1 MLCTASKKVLQSP
14 KSSKALPVFKKVNN
28 TNYHMDPPTQTKEN
42 GNRFLIGVTDI
53 SHGDEGSG
61 TLENQI
67 KSVEITT
74 S

>member
-1 MLCTASKKVLQSP
+1 
-14 KSSKALPVFKKVNN
+14 
-28 TNYHMDPPTQTKEN
+28 MDPPTQTKEN